1 MERGKNRAIEF
12 FRFFFCCGIFFHFG
26 GLHQPEAGSWPFA
39 GGYLGVEFFFLV
51 AGWLMMPRLL
61 RLPRGRAGL
70 RPALNKLN
78 NKKCPDRPK
87 GPSGHCHMS
96 QFFSSFF
103 SSPKRSLISAAKS
116 KRSSGRARS

>member
-12 FRFFFCCGIFFHFG
+12 FRFFFCCGIFFFHFG

-61 RLPRGRAGL
+61 HLPRGRAGL
-70 RPALNKLN
+70 RPALELFA
-78 NKKCPDRPK
+78 
-87 GPSGHCHMS
+87 GLG
-96 QFFSSFF
+96 
-103 SSPKRSLISAAKS
+103 
-116 KRSSGRARS
+116 